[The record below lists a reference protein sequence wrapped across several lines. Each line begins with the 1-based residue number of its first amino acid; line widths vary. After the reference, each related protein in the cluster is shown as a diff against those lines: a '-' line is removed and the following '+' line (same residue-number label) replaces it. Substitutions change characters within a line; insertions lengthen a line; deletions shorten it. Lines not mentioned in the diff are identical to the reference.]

1 MHVRVL
7 FFITT
12 IVDCHHLILYT
23 LILQAKPKVNF
34 QRRRGAFDDDE
45 DDDNDGAGSL
55 SFNAKKKN
63 VRKIRAFNAKGA
75 DLDSDSSSDDS
86 D

>member
-1 MHVRVL
+1 MVVL
-7 FFITT
+7 ICFLY
-12 IVDCHHLILYT
+12 VLLMDLLYNIL
-23 LILQAKPKVNF
+23 LQAKPKVNF

-45 DDDNDGAGSL
+45 DDDNDGDGNSKSL